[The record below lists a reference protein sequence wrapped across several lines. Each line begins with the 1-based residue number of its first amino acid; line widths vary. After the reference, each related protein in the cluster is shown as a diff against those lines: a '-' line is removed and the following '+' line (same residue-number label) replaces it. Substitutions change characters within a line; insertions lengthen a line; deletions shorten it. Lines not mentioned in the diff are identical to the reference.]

1 MKALLKYQ
9 FLLGIRVAEI
19 TDLGKAFLSQHIY
32 IYRDFLQRLF
42 YCDIKNVT
50 VKLRIYFSIYTKDC
64 GAAEMP
70 YSASVLGV
78 SNFCSSPNW

>member
-1 MKALLKYQ
+1 MLFKIPIFVRNKSSGNHR
-9 FLLGIRVAEI
+9 FGKGIFI
-19 TDLGKAFLSQHIY
+19 PTYIY

-64 GAAEMP
+64 GAAEMS